1 MILNLLI
8 SAALA
13 VCGIATTT
21 DAVEYDYVIIGSGP
35 GGGSLASNLATSGY
49 SVFLIEAGGDGST
62 DFVEEIPSL
71 NSVAAESPPH
81 SWSFFVEHYAN
92 KTQAHRDPKYAYL
105 RGNGSYYVGLDPP
118 VDAQPL
124 GILYPRGATLGGS
137 SQVNAM
143 NFAWA
148 PDNEWDYIANLTGDG
163 TWGHENMRKFL
174 IELENCTYVPQGT
187 PGHGYD
193 GYLES
198 SMMDPL
204 ITTGITSEKVGRFVS
219 SIIRETE
226 GIESADVQQLAELLV
241 RDINRVDPDRYA
253 SNLTFLLPL
262 AISPTSGSRS
272 SIGKHINSVVEAGY
286 PLTISLHSLATRVL
300 LEQCDGRPKAIGVEY
315 MIGEGLY
322 SADPR
327 YNASQQPEGVRTVRA
342 KKEVIVAG
350 GTFNTP
356 QILKLSGIGP
366 REELER
372 LDIPVIVDLPAVGN
386 FMQDNYET
394 PIHVQS
400 EVPWQETANVSCT
413 RTFNASDPCFVQWET
428 NGTGPYSL
436 SGGTFFLTWR
446 SSVSWDDDADLFF
459 LSAAGWGDSGFY
471 PGFSRRQPVPEMWG
485 TSIVRMQTANPSG
498 SIHLRSRDPRQ
509 APEIN
514 FNFFAENSET
524 DLQALAEGVSLLMR
538 AYDDTGLPYTVVSPN
553 PAVEMHQ
560 ALMDEAFSH
569 HASSSCRMG
578 PAGDRSSC
586 VDSKFRVIGVDNLRV
601 VDASVF
607 PRVPGAMPNG
617 PTFTISRKAY
627 EVILED
633 A

>member
-1 MILNLLI
+1 MVARVI
-8 SAALA
+8 A
-13 VCGIATTT
+13 ATTNT
-21 DAVEYDYVIIGSGP
+21 KEYDYVIVGSGP
-35 GGGSLASNLATSGY
+35 GGGSLAANLATSGY
-49 SVFLIEAGGDGST
+49 SVFLIEAGGDGSD

-71 NSVAAESPPH
+71 NSVAAETAPH
-81 SWSFFVEHYAN
+81 SWSFFVEHFQN
-92 KTQAHRDPKYAYL
+92 ETQARRDPKYAYL
-105 RGNGSYYVGLDPP
+105 RSNGSYYVGLDPP
-118 VDAQPL
+118 TDARPL

-148 PDNEWDYIANLTGDG
+148 PDNEWDYIANLTGDSS
-163 TWGHENMRKFL
+163 WSHEHMRRHL
-174 IELENCTYVPQGT
+174 VDLENCTYAPEGT

-198 SMMDPL
+198 SMMNPL
-204 ITTGITSEKVGRFVS
+204 VTTGITSDNVARFVS
-219 SIIRETE
+219 SIVSETE
-226 GIESADVQQLAELLV
+226 EVEAEDVQQLAQLLV
-241 RDINRVDPDRYA
+241 RDINTVDANRYE

-262 AISPTSGSRS
+262 AISPTTGSRS
-272 SIGKHINSVVEAGY
+272 SIGKYINNVAEAGH
-286 PLTISLHSLATRVL
+286 PLTVSLHSLATRVIF
-300 LEQCDGRPKAIGVEY
+300 EDCEDKPKAVGVEY
-315 MIGEGLY
+315 VIGEGLY
-322 SADPR
+322 SADRR
-327 YNASQQPEGVRTVRA
+327 YNASQQAAEIRTVRA

-356 QILKLSGIGP
+356 QILQLSGIGP

-372 LDIPVIVDLPAVGN
+372 LGIPLVVDLPAVGN

-394 PIHVQS
+394 PIHVRA
-400 EVPWQETANVSCT
+400 EEPWQEVANTSCT
-413 RTFNASDPCFVQWET
+413 RTFNTSDPCFVQWET

-446 SSVSWDDDADLFF
+446 SSVSWDNDADLFF
-459 LSAAGWGDSGFY
+459 LSAAGWGNSGFY
-471 PGFSRRQPVPEMWG
+471 PGFSRRQPIPEMWG

-498 SIHLRSRDPRQ
+498 TIRLRSRDPRQ

-514 FNFFAENSET
+514 FNFFAENAET
-524 DLQALAEGVSLLMR
+524 DLQALTEGVDLMMR
-538 AYDDTGLPYTVVSPN
+538 SYDHVGLPYTVVSPN
-553 PAVEMHQ
+553 PDVETSQ

-569 HASSSCRMG
+569 HATSSCRMG
-578 PAGDRSSC
+578 PTGDRNSC
-586 VDSKFRVIGVDNLRV
+586 VDSKFRVNGVDNLRV

-627 EVILED
+627 EAILED

>member
-1 MILNLLI
+1 MLLLTVAGL
-8 SAALA
+8 AAGAFA
-13 VCGIATTT
+13 VTT
-21 DAVEYDYVIIGSGP
+21 DTKEYDYVIVGSGP
-35 GGGSLASNLATSGY
+35 GGGSLAANLATSGY
-49 SVFLIEAGGDGST
+49 SVFLIEAGGDGSD
-62 DFVEEIPSL
+62 DFLEEIPSL
-71 NSVAAESPPH
+71 NSVAAETPPH
-81 SWSFFVEHYAN
+81 SWSYFVEHFQN
-92 KTQAHRDPKYAYL
+92 ETQARRDPKYAYL
-105 RGNGSYYVGLDPP
+105 RSNGSYYVGLDPP
-118 VDAQPL
+118 ADARPL

-137 SQVNAM
+137 AQVNAM

-148 PDNEWDYIANLTGDG
+148 PDNEWDYIANLTGDSS
-163 TWGHENMRKFL
+163 WSHEHMRRHL
-174 IELENCTYVPQGT
+174 IDLENCTYVPEGT

-198 SMMDPL
+198 SMMNPL
-204 ITTGITSEKVGRFVS
+204 IATGITSDNIARFVA
-219 SIIRETE
+219 SIVRETE
-226 GIESADVQQLAELLV
+226 GVDAEDAQQLAQLLV
-241 RDINRVDPDRYA
+241 RDINRVDQNRYE

-262 AISPTSGSRS
+262 AISPTTGSRS
-272 SIGKHINSVVEAGY
+272 SIGKYIDDVVEAGH
-286 PLTISLHSLATRVL
+286 PLTISLHSLATRVIF
-300 LEQCDGRPKAIGVEY
+300 EDCEAKPKAVGVEY

-322 SADPR
+322 SADRR
-327 YNASQQPEGVRTVRA
+327 YNASQQAAGIRTVRA

-356 QILKLSGIGP
+356 QILQLSGIGP

-372 LDIPVIVDLPAVGN
+372 LGIPLVVDLPAVGN

-394 PIHVQS
+394 PIHVRA
-400 EVPWQETANVSCT
+400 EEPWQEVANTSCT
-413 RTFNASDPCFVQWET
+413 RTFNTSDPCFVQWET

-446 SSVSWDDDADLFF
+446 TSVSWDNDADLFF

-498 SIHLRSRDPRQ
+498 TIRLRSRDPRQ

-514 FNFFAENSET
+514 FNFFAENADA
-524 DLQALAEGVSLLMR
+524 DLQALAEGVDLIMR
-538 AYDDTGLPYTVVSPN
+538 SYDNVGVPYTVVSPN
-553 PAVEMHQ
+553 PDVETNQ

-569 HASSSCRMG
+569 HATSSCRMG
-578 PAGDRSSC
+578 PPGDRNSC
-586 VDSKFRVIGVDNLRV
+586 VDSTFRVNGVDSLRV

-627 EVILED
+627 EAILED

>member
-1 MILNLLI
+1 
-8 SAALA
+8 
-13 VCGIATTT
+13 
-21 DAVEYDYVIIGSGP
+21 
-35 GGGSLASNLATSGY
+35 
-49 SVFLIEAGGDGST
+49 
-62 DFVEEIPSL
+62 
-71 NSVAAESPPH
+71 
-81 SWSFFVEHYAN
+81 
-92 KTQAHRDPKYAYL
+92 
-105 RGNGSYYVGLDPP
+105 
-118 VDAQPL
+118 
-124 GILYPRGATLGGS
+124 
-137 SQVNAM
+137 
-143 NFAWA
+143 
-148 PDNEWDYIANLTGDG
+148 
-163 TWGHENMRKFL
+163 
-174 IELENCTYVPQGT
+174 
-187 PGHGYD
+187 
-193 GYLES
+193 
-198 SMMDPL
+198 MMDPL
-204 ITTGITSEKVGRFVS
+204 ITSGITSENVGRFVS

-272 SIGKHINSVVEAGY
+272 SIGKYINSVVEAGY

-300 LEQCDGRPKAIGVEY
+300 LEQCDGRPKAIGVDY

-342 KKEVIVAG
+342 KNEVIVAG

-372 LDIPVIVDLPAVGN
+372 LDIPVIVDLPAVVSLACTSGLLYFQLTSCQGN

-394 PIHVQS
+394 PIHVHS

-498 SIHLRSRDPRQ
+498 SIRLRSRDPRQ

-524 DLQALAEGVSLLMR
+524 DLQALAEGVSLMMR